1 MEKKKLYLI
10 GSISILIIIL
20 ICVIGYFIYKSN
32 STVWITDYEYLYDK
46 AIEYLNE
53 KDTAE
58 SYDKNKEGFKIF
70 FDYEPFGIEERG
82 NKKIAYMWILE
93 EEHYMENNEIES
105 GEGGSMPYK
114 FVFENNEVIK
124 YQIPS
129 DGSEY
134 GPSIKRI
141 FPKSIE
147 REVMR
152 FQIDSSKLREDIEEY
167 YSNFKTNTEQIN
179 ANSIKS
185 YSSKDGHNGVIMDA
199 VVVKVDEESMLVMK
213 VENSNELIR
222 VGFLEKGNIGYKQG
236 QEIEIYYDGMILETY
251 PERLGKIDEIE
262 IIKDKSDVEIPDDIL
277 RYCYSSRDNVS
288 VEIAELTN
296 SGIYLKIT
304 DINELKY
311 NYSHKYKITKKVK
324 NPNYTGVGYKIG
336 EDTETSTAGFTGTG
350 AEYIWEEID
359 KISDIL
365 YEDTEDIK
373 SNTSKEL
380 IDRKFD
386 WTQLYGN
393 LESGKY
399 KFYLIDEDCLGI
411 TIEFAIDENG
421 NISYNEPQILY

>member
-10 GSISILIIIL
+10 GCILILIIVL
-20 ICVIGYFIYKSN
+20 ICISGYFIYKSN
-32 STVWITDYEYLYDK
+32 NTVWITDHEYLYDK
-46 AIEYLNE
+46 AIEYLNQ
-53 KDTAE
+53 KDTSE

-70 FDYEPFGIEERG
+70 FDYEPFGIEEKG

-141 FPKSIE
+141 FPKNIE

-185 YSSKDGHNGVIMDA
+185 YLSKDGHNGVIMDA
-199 VVVKVDEESMLVMK
+199 VVVKVDEESMLVLASDSDSMLA
-213 VENSNELIR
+213 S
-222 VGFLEKGNIGYKQG
+222 VGFLKEGNIGYKQG
-236 QEIEIYYDGMILETY
+236 QEIAIYYSGDILESY
-251 PERLGKIDEIE
+251 PCQLAGIEKIE
-262 IIKDKSDVEIPDDIL
+262 IVKDKSNKEIPDSIL

-304 DINELKY
+304 DTNELKY
-311 NYSHKYKITKKVK
+311 NYSHNYKIEKEVK
-324 NPNYTGVGYKIG
+324 NPNYTGIGYKVG
-336 EDTETSTAGFTGTG
+336 EDTEYSTSGYVAP
-350 AEYIWEEID
+350 APEYIWEEVN
-359 KISDIL
+359 KISDISC
-365 YEDTEDIK
+365 EDTEDIK
-373 SNTSKEL
+373 RNTSKEL

-399 KFYLIDEDCLGI
+399 KFYLIDDDCLGI
-411 TIEFAIDENG
+411 TVEVSIDENG
-421 NISYNEPQILY
+421 KVTYNEPQILH